1 MSSAANSV
9 GTILRRW
16 NTTTAA
22 WVAIAEI
29 LSISNTKT
37 KAQIN
42 VTSLDSTDGYE
53 EFIGGFRDGGSFDFE
68 LNFTRAGYDLL
79 NSDFESD
86 TNANYEMTMSDPD
99 YTSLEVAG
107 TVVELGL
114 AITVGAQIKA
124 NAVIKISGKPT
135 TNSGS
140 GS

>member
-1 MSSAANSV
+1 MSGAANSV
-9 GTILRRW
+9 GTTIRRW
-16 NTTTAA
+16 SGTA

-29 LSISNTKT
+29 LSITNTKT

-53 EFIGGFRDGGSFDFE
+53 EFIGGFKDGGSFDFD

-79 NSDFESD
+79 NTDYED
-86 TNANYEMTMSDPD
+86 DNNHNYELVLSDPD
-99 YTSLEVAG
+99 YTSLEVVG
-107 TVVELGL
+107 TVIELGL
-114 AITVGAQIKA
+114 AIAVNSQIKA